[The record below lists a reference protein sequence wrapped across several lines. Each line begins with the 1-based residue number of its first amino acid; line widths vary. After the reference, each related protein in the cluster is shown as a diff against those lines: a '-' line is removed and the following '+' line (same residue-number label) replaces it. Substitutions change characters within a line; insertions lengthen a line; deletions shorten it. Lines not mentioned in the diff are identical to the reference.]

1 MTGRSRRGGLH
12 LAQGVVALGAIALLW
27 LPIPAH
33 ASVMRV
39 SVNGKRVQLSMTGP
53 TVKDAL
59 DAAGVQLR
67 VGFMRT
73 VGTGDPVPHRVRQPR
88 ILVGVQRAELT
99 RRLGNGDHITYV
111 NGKDYLEPILEETK
125 TVPTTGLPEVETRVW
140 QPGSEGVVKRFV
152 GRFSG
157 QEARPELVVKEAVPA
172 AATDAPV
179 VLLSFD
185 DGPDGRFTPQVLD
198 ILKAKDVKAVFC
210 LVGIQIER
218 YPELVQRIHDEGHT
232 LCDHS
237 ATHDMGMN
245 RRPAAYQLHQVDMP
259 YDLIKSLT
267 GEPPRFYRGPGGVL
281 SPVVI
286 AEAHRL
292 GMRVL
297 AWDVDPGDYRKPGA
311 EMIQNRIALS
321 IKGGGV
327 ALMHDGG
334 GDRSQT
340 VAQLPGLIDRLR
352 AEGYSFTV
360 P

>member
-1 MTGRSRRGGLH
+1 MH
-12 LAQGVVALGAIALLW
+12 FAKAAVAVGAIALLW
-27 LPIPAH
+27 LPIPAAH
-33 ASVMRV
+33 ASAMRV
-39 SVNGKRVQLSMTGP
+39 TVNGKRVQLSVARA

-88 ILVGVQRAELT
+88 VLIDSRKVELT
-99 RRLGNGDHITYV
+99 HHLGQGDHIIYV
-111 NGKDYLEPILEETK
+111 NGEDYLEPIVEETK
-125 TVPTTGLPEVETRVW
+125 AVPTTGLPDVEMRVW
-140 QPGSEGVVKRFV
+140 QPGTEGLVKRFV

-157 QEARPELVVKEAVPA
+157 QEARPEQIVKPPVPA
-172 AATDAPV
+172 EVTNAPV

-185 DGPDGRFTPQVLD
+185 DGPDGRWTPQVLD

-210 LVGIQIER
+210 LVGLQIER
-218 YPELVQRIHDEGHT
+218 FPELVRRIHDEGHT

-237 ATHDMGMN
+237 ANHDMRMGL
-245 RRPAAYQLHQVDMP
+245 RGAAYQLNEVDMP
-259 YDLIKSLT
+259 YNAIKALT
-267 GEPPRFYRGPGGVL
+267 GAPPRFYRGPGGVL
-281 SPVVI
+281 STVVI
-286 AEAHRL
+286 GEAHRL

-352 AEGYSFTV
+352 AEGYSFTI

>member
-1 MTGRSRRGGLH
+1 MKRRGGLH
-12 LAQGVVALGAIALLW
+12 AAKAVVALGAIALLW
-27 LPIPAH
+27 LPTPAH
-33 ASVMRV
+33 ASTLRV
-39 SVNGKRVQLSMTGP
+39 TVDGKRLQLNGVTGA

-73 VGTGDPVPHRVRQPR
+73 VGTGDPVPHQVRQPR
-88 ILVGVQRAELT
+88 ILLGDRRVELT
-99 RRLGNGDHITYV
+99 ERIGAGDHITFI
-111 NGKDYLEPILEETK
+111 NGEDYLEPVVAEIK
-125 TVPTTGLPEVETRVW
+125 TVPTSGLPEVENKVW
-140 QPGSEGVVKRFV
+140 HAGTAGVVRRFV
-152 GRFSG
+152 GQFSG
-157 QEARPELVVKEAVPA
+157 QEARPEQVVKPPVPA
-172 AATDAPV
+172 ALSDAPV

-185 DGPDGRFTPQVLD
+185 DGPDGRWTPQVLD

-210 LVGIQIER
+210 VVGLQVER
-218 YPELVQRIHDEGHT
+218 YPALVKRIHDEGHV

-245 RRPAAYQLHQVDMP
+245 RRSEAYQLHQVDQP
-259 YDLIKSLT
+259 FDLIKAIT
-267 GEPPRFYRGPGGVL
+267 GESPRFYRGPGGVL

-297 AWDVDPGDYRKPGA
+297 AWDTDPGDYHKPGA
-311 EMIQNRIALS
+311 ETIQNRIALS
-321 IKGGGV
+321 IKSGGV

-352 AEGYSFTV
+352 AEGYSFTI

>member
-1 MTGRSRRGGLH
+1 M
-12 LAQGVVALGAIALLW
+12 AVGAIALLW

-33 ASVMRV
+33 ASAMRV
-39 SVNGKRVQLSMTGP
+39 TINGKRVQLTMAAP

-59 DAAGVQLR
+59 NVAGEQLR

-88 ILVGVQRAELT
+88 VLIEGRPVPLT
-99 RRLGNGDHITYV
+99 RRLGNGDHIEFI
-111 NGKDYLEPILEETK
+111 NGKDYVEPIVEETQAL
-125 TVPTTGLPEVETRVW
+125 PTTGLPDVENRVW
-140 QPGSEGVVKRFV
+140 QAGSAGVVRRFV
-152 GRFSG
+152 GEFSG
-157 QEARPELVVKEAVPA
+157 QVAKPEQVIKAAVPA
-172 AATDAPV
+172 EPLNAPL

-185 DGPDGRFTPQVLD
+185 DGPDGRWTPRVLD
-198 ILKAKDVKAVFC
+198 ILKANDVKAVFC
-210 LVGIQIER
+210 LVGVQIQR
-218 YPELVQRIHDEGHT
+218 YPDLVKRIVAEGHT

-237 ATHDMGMN
+237 MHHDM
-245 RRPAAYQLHQVDMP
+245 RASLRAAPYQLAEVDEP
-259 YDLIKSLT
+259 YNMMKELT
-267 GEPPRFYRGPGGVL
+267 GVAPRFYRGPGGNL
-281 SPVVI
+281 SPI
-286 AEAHRL
+286 IIGEAHRL

-311 EMIQNRIALS
+311 ETIQNRIALT

-340 VAQLPGLIDRLR
+340 VAQLQGLIDRLR
-352 AEGYSFTV
+352 SEGYSFTV